1 MLKLPGEP
9 TSLAALREQS
19 VALNLHAR
27 RLRQEFTELSEA
39 SKVLRIESMQLQ
51 EDARIIRRST
61 LAWFAE
67 QDNPA

>member
-1 MLKLPGEP
+1 MFRVPSEP

-27 RLRQEFTELSEA
+27 RLRQEFTELREA

-51 EDARIIRRST
+51 EDVRVIRKSIF
-61 LAWFAE
+61 AAFAE
-67 QDNPA
+67 VD

>member
-1 MLKLPGEP
+1 MFKLQGEP

-27 RLRQEFTELSEA
+27 RLRQEFTELQEA

-51 EDARIIRRST
+51 EDVRVIRKSI
-61 LAWFAE
+61 FAAFAV
-67 QDNPA
+67 D

>member
-1 MLKLPGEP
+1 MFKVPSEP

-27 RLRQEFTELSEA
+27 RLRQEFTELCEA

-51 EDARIIRRST
+51 EDVRVIRKSIF
-61 LAWFAE
+61 AAFAE
-67 QDNPA
+67 VE

>member
-1 MLKLPGEP
+1 MFKLPGEL

-27 RLRQEFTELSEA
+27 RLRQEFSELREA

-51 EDARIIRRST
+51 EDIRIIRKST
-61 LAWFAE
+61 FAE
-67 QDNPA
+67 FPTLD

>member
-1 MLKLPGEP
+1 MFKLLGEP

-27 RLRQEFTELSEA
+27 RLRQEFTELREA

-51 EDARIIRRST
+51 EDVRILRRSNFV
-61 LAWFAE
+61 WSV
-67 QDNPA
+67 DVD

>member
-1 MLKLPGEP
+1 MFKLPGEP

-27 RLRQEFTELSEA
+27 RLRQEFTELREA

-51 EDARIIRRST
+51 EDVRIIKKST
-61 LAWFAE
+61 LGWSTE
-67 QDNPA
+67 LD